1 MAEPYDVII
10 IGGGSAGCVAASR
23 LSEDPGRSVL
33 LLDRAPDPQP
43 LPDLVAES
51 AKVGRLLLESPY
63 IEMFPS
69 DRSID
74 GSVYY
79 SLAGRVLGGGS
90 SVNMMTVNRA
100 IPADFEAW
108 VAAGNPEWAW
118 DKVLPVFKRI
128 EADQDYPDHPFHGSD
143 GPLYTKRRV
152 ASFDQITSPLE
163 RAQIDG
169 AVDLGLPLI
178 QDQNLPNPWGI
189 SITAYNVKDGMR
201 QSSVVA
207 FLSDAR
213 SRPNLTI
220 IDEALV
226 HSLDIEG
233 NRVTA
238 VRYERNGQV
247 QTVSG
252 GEVVLSAGAYH
263 SPQILMLSGIGAS
276 AELER
281 HGIRGVHA
289 LEGVGENFQ
298 DHSVVYLSYEGAK
311 PHREDWTV
319 PGVMLNLKSDPALAY
334 SNFQVGIRAPVHL
347 EGLGQINALAV
358 HLLEQRT
365 PGRVFL
371 KNTDP
376 REVPDIDPGMLEHP
390 DDIDAVVSMMKFA
403 DGLAKTG
410 PMREFY
416 GPLFQPGP
424 GEDWARYARTTYDS
438 FHHGVGTCMMGPG
451 SDPMAVVDD
460 RLRVHGME
468 NLRVADASIMPVIPH
483 SPTNN
488 FSLMIGERLADFIR
502 EDS

>member
-43 LPDLVAES
+43 LPDLIAES

-90 SVNMMTVNRA
+90 SVNMMTVIRA

-281 HGIRGVHA
+281 LGVPVVHA
-289 LEGVGENFQ
+289 LNGIGENHQ
-298 DHSVVYLSYEGAK
+298 DH
-311 PHREDWTV
+311 
-319 PGVMLNLKSDPALAY
+319 
-334 SNFQVGIRAPVHL
+334 
-347 EGLGQINALAV
+347 
-358 HLLEQRT
+358 
-365 PGRVFL
+365 
-371 KNTDP
+371 
-376 REVPDIDPGMLEHP
+376 
-390 DDIDAVVSMMKFA
+390 AVV
-403 DGLAKTG
+403 
-410 PMREFY
+410 
-416 GPLFQPGP
+416 
-424 GEDWARYARTTYDS
+424 
-438 FHHGVGTCMMGPG
+438 
-451 SDPMAVVDD
+451 
-460 RLRVHGME
+460 
-468 NLRVADASIMPVIPH
+468 
-483 SPTNN
+483 
-488 FSLMIGERLADFIR
+488 
-502 EDS
+502 

>member
-33 LLDRAPDPQP
+33 LLDRSPDPQP

-90 SVNMMTVNRA
+90 SVNMMTVIRA

-108 VAAGNPEWAW
+108 ASSGNPEWAW

-143 GPLYTKRRV
+143 GPLYTKRR
-152 ASFDQITSPLE
+152 ATSFDQITSPLE
-163 RAQIDG
+163 RAQMDG
-169 AVDLGLPLI
+169 AVELGLPLI
-178 QDQNLPNPWGI
+178 EDQNLPNPWGI

-233 NRVTA
+233 DRVTA
-238 VRYERNGQV
+238 VRYERKGQV

-252 GEVVLSAGAYH
+252 GEVVLSAGTYH
-263 SPQILMLSGIGAS
+263 SPQILMLSGIGPP

-281 HGIRGVHA
+281 LGVPVVHA
-289 LEGVGENFQ
+289 LKGIGENHQ
-298 DHSVVYLSYEGAK
+298 DHAVVFLQFEGAK
-311 PHREDWTV
+311 EHIEDWIT
-319 PGVMLNLKSDPALAY
+319 PCTMMNLKSDPSLEY
-334 SNFQVGIRAPVHL
+334 SDFQAIIRQPAEL
-347 EGLGQINALAV
+347 EGLGQVNTISV
-358 HLLEQRT
+358 HLIEQRSR
-365 PGRVFL
+365 GRIHL

-376 REVPDIDPGMLEHP
+376 TALPGIDPRMLEDP
-390 DDIDAVVSMMKFA
+390 ADIEAMVTVMRFIDT
-403 DGLAKTG
+403 LAKTKA
-410 PMREFY
+410 MSEFY
-416 GPLFQPGP
+416 GPLFLPGP
-424 GEDWARYARTTYDS
+424 DEDWAEYARKTYDS
-438 FHHGVGTCMMGPG
+438 FHHGVGTCKMGPA
-451 SDPMAVVDD
+451 SDDLAVVDE
-460 RLRVHGME
+460 RLRVHGMS

-483 SPTNN
+483 AHTNN
-488 FSLMIGERLADFIR
+488 TSLMIGQRLADFMK
-502 EDS
+502 